1 MVMAERSVGEG
12 STQVC
17 IAISQQPVGHFHAQ
31 GEGAF
36 VLPQLFEPLQALLEI
51 TDGLAFRVVRMI
63 G

>member
-1 MVMAERSVGEG
+1 MVMAERSVCEG

-31 GEGAF
+31 SEGAF
-36 VLPQLFEPLQALLEI
+36 VLPKLLKPKQALLEI
-51 TDGLAFRVVRMI
+51 TDGLAFRVVRAV

>member
-17 IAISQQPVGHFHAQ
+17 IAISKQPVGHFHAQ

-36 VLPQLFEPLQALLEI
+36 VLPQLFEPEQALLEV
-51 TDGLAFRVVRMI
+51 TDSLAFRVVRMI